1 MNDKVVPEPKKARGR
16 PSKTG
21 KPMSNNER
29 QKRRQGLTNGV
40 FDAVVSRLAHVN
52 QSERHSSLYDDF
64 KRDHFFY
71 DGNENPISIS
81 YSQILRFIPEN
92 LREDFI
98 DRIRIETVKNYY
110 KCDINILKEKKEEI
124 LKDRVAR
131 NRFGRLALTAVVYS
145 YYKDAYYYQRP
156 IFETLKATSNFLD
169 NYEKF
174 SEKEYV
180 EIYIKYRNLVRKN
193 ERNTPQWAKALAPN
207 ASKSEKSNKTRL
219 DNIRDDFITK
229 YTNIILEENNI
240 YNLYPETFEK
250 ILLKE
255 EAFAHVWSMNPDE
268 LKSEYKIFIGKI
280 ENKVIH
286 KKDIVANE
294 APVRH
299 EPEKVEKTPA
309 PDVPV
314 IQPPADVVDSS
325 DKVVPET
332 RPVRRP
338 RFQRRPPKHVTEQ
351 KEQEKPVEP
360 APERDAFGEL
370 NVEPDFSDF
379 VNDENKEKPVRSPVF
394 KRVPGHLK
402 EKK

>member
-1 MNDKVVPEPKKARGR
+1 MNDEIVPEPKKARGR

-40 FDAVVSRLAHVN
+40 FDAVVSRLSHVN

-71 DGNENPISIS
+71 DRNENPISIS

-156 IFETLKATSNFLD
+156 IFETLKATSNFVD

-193 ERNTPQWAKALAPN
+193 ERNTPQWAKALDPD

-229 YTNIILEENNI
+229 YTDFFLKENNI
-240 YNLYPETFEK
+240 DSIYPETLEK

-255 EAFAHVWSMNPDE
+255 EAFAHIWSMNPDE
-268 LKSEYKIFIGKI
+268 LKAEYKIFIDKI

-286 KKDIVANE
+286 KKDAVSNE
-294 APVRH
+294 APIRQ
-299 EPEKVEKTPA
+299 EPENVENPA
-309 PDVPV
+309 M
-314 IQPPADVVDSS
+314 ASS
-325 DKVVPET
+325 DKLVVPDET
-332 RPVRRP
+332 RPVRPP
-338 RFQRRPPKHVTEQ
+338 RFQRRPPKYVTEQ

-360 APERDAFGEL
+360 APRDAFGEL
-370 NVEPDFSDF
+370 IVEPDFSDF
-379 VNDENKEKPVRSPVF
+379 VNNESRKASENDNKA
-394 KRVPGHLK
+394 
-402 EKK
+402 